1 MSLDV
6 LCLEADSMPESPR
19 TFSRDARSK
28 TDCADASATT
38 DKPLRPASC
47 DVMLKSLGRDNE
59 LRRRYVQRRWQGLA
73 E

>member
-38 DKPLRPASC
+38 DKPLRPANC
-47 DVMLKSLGRDNE
+47 DVMLKILGRDND
-59 LRRRYVQRRWQGLA
+59 LRRSYVQRRWQGLT

>member
-28 TDCADASATT
+28 TDCADASART
-38 DKPLRPASC
+38 DKLLRPANC
-47 DVMLKSLGRDNE
+47 DVLLKVLGRDND
-59 LRRRYVQRRWQGLA
+59 LRRSYVQRRWQGLA

>member
-47 DVMLKSLGRDNE
+47 DVMLKSSWSG
-59 LRRRYVQRRWQGLA
+59 QRIAPQVR
-73 E
+73 

>member
-6 LCLEADSMPESPR
+6 LCLEAGRMPGCPR
-19 TFSRDARSK
+19 PFSRDACSEANS
-28 TDCADASATT
+28 ADQSTGT
-38 DKPLRPASC
+38 DKPLRPANC
-47 DVMLKSLGRDNE
+47 DVMLKILGRDNE